1 MLKHPIDQ
9 STFRRGVLGAAPC
22 VLPSAFSTMA
32 HRDEYGYSPSTWHQ
46 RLGHLGEDVLRSLKS
61 RRIVKPNPHFHG
73 HTSHTSPISP
83 IPKSPFVALLD
94 PNWRDAMYDK
104 YNALLKNS
112 TLVLNP
118 KPPNINVVLSMW
130 LFRHKY
136 HANGSLSKYKAC
148 LVANGRSQQFGVDYD
163 DTLSPVVKPAIVRT
177 GMFLSQKKYDL
188 ELLDRAY
195 MANCNPTRT
204 SVDTK
209 SKLGYNGY
217 PISDPTLYRSLAGG
231 LQYLT
236 FTRANIS
243 YAVQQHH
250 RTKHIEIDIHFVRDM
265 VARGQV
271 CVLHVP
277 SHYQYAD
284 IFTKG
289 LPSTLFEEFRTS
301 LSVQTSPA
309 QTTGAY

>member
-32 HRDEYGYSPSTWHQ
+32 HRDEYGC
-46 RLGHLGEDVLRSLKS
+46 R
-61 RRIVKPNPHFHG
+61 
-73 HTSHTSPISP
+73 
-83 IPKSPFVALLD
+83 
-94 PNWRDAMYDK
+94 
-104 YNALLKNS
+104 
-112 TLVLNP
+112 
-118 KPPNINVVLSMW
+118 
-130 LFRHKY
+130 
-136 HANGSLSKYKAC
+136 YKAC

-163 DTLSPVVKPAIVRT
+163 DTLSPVVKPAIVRTEFDMTDLGVLNNFLGISVTRDST

-284 IFTKG
+284 IFTKE
-289 LPSTLFEEFRTS
+289 LPSALFEEFRTS